1 MALPEQR
8 STIARPNDEL
18 ERLRRNSDALEQI
31 QVVIDLVARQ
41 LNQPFAALSLF
52 DDRYAHYLVTH
63 GKPPSRAIR
72 SEMICDVTF
81 NEGRMI
87 VTLDASQDPT
97 LKDYPVIKNA
107 GTRFYAGTPVYSS
120 EGQKLG
126 VLCAWGKEPGSR
138 VPNDVGSLLT
148 TSAQLI
154 SALVDAS
161 RSLGKK
167 ARERAR
173 LEEQLQLQQSLE
185 GIFKYAA
192 IMVDRSGRIQYVTT
206 PFTELV
212 GRRQD
217 DLIGLSLGNLL
228 EATAPL
234 TISEALTQAA
244 ETGSSLQCT
253 GRLRSKGQQR
263 QIVDIKVYP
272 ESNPEGAVSSFGI
285 RLLPASQVS
294 ATSRGISLRANLLQ
308 GMRHGAPREQLV
320 EKMIRLVESQVRGCE
335 NLAIISTITGPGQ
348 REIHASPQSA
358 SFIQDLRGHHEFNPA
373 VSICATTA
381 EARQFFSCNDT
392 LDETR
397 WPNYDW
403 LFFTHDIRSVWCAPV
418 LDDAGLIIAVVTVF
432 RREPGA
438 PDKAD
443 MQALDELGEWVGLLL
458 FSGSPGTN
466 PEPRKQNLSAKHM
479 ATRLKGLSDLCTE
492 NEQCYLVALDLSELL
507 LADISP
513 SYIEEIIAV
522 HLGDGVD
529 IFRLKQDTWYCLCR
543 GQGSHELAGKTNS
556 LSDALALDRLM
567 PGGSHQACVRVVF
580 KEATTGQ
587 NILDE
592 IATVGRM
599 LLSDGQA
606 RIRK

>member
-1 MALPEQR
+1 MALPDR
-8 STIARPNDEL
+8 STSPRQNDEL
-18 ERLRRNSDALEQI
+18 DRLRRNSDALEQI

-41 LNQPFAALSLF
+41 LDQPFAAFSLF

-63 GKPPSRAIR
+63 GKAPSRAIR

-81 NEGRMI
+81 NESKMI
-87 VTLDASQDPT
+87 VTLDASQDPE
-97 LKDYPVIKNA
+97 LKDCPVIQNA
-107 GTRFYAGTPVYSS
+107 GTRFYAGTPVYSN
-120 EGQKLG
+120 GGDKLG
-126 VLCAWGKEPGSR
+126 VLCAWGKEPGKR
-138 VPNDVGSLLT
+138 IPEEVESLLT

-154 SALVDAS
+154 STLVDAS
-161 RSLGKK
+161 RLHGKK
-167 ARERAR
+167 TKDRAR
-173 LEEQLQLQQSLE
+173 LDEQLRHQHALE
-185 GIFKYAA
+185 AIFKDAA

-217 DLIGLSLGNLL
+217 DLIGLSLANLL

-234 TISEALTQAA
+234 TLSEALAQAA

-263 QIVDIKVYP
+263 QVVDIEIHP
-272 ESNPEGAVSSFGI
+272 GNRLADETSSFGI
-285 RLLPASQVS
+285 RLHPESKLSQTNRS
-294 ATSRGISLRANLLQ
+294 MSLRANLLQ

-320 EKMIRLVESQVRGCE
+320 EKMIRLIESQVRGSE

-348 REIHASPQSA
+348 RDIYSNPQSA
-358 SFIQDLRGHHEFNPA
+358 SFIQDLRGHHEFNSA

-392 LDETR
+392 LDEAR

-403 LFFTHDIRSVWCAPV
+403 LFFTHDIRSVWCAPI

-432 RREPGA
+432 RREAGA

-458 FSGSPGTN
+458 FSESSGTE
-466 PEPRKQNLSAKHM
+466 PEPRKLNLSAEHM
-479 ATRLKGLSDLCTE
+479 GRRLTGLAEVCADDE
-492 NEQCYLVALDLSELL
+492 RCYLVALDLSEIIF
-507 LADISP
+507 ADISP

-529 IFRLKQDTWYCLCR
+529 VFRLKQDTWYCLCKGR
-543 GQGSHELAGKTNS
+543 GPHELAGKTNS
-556 LSDALALDRLM
+556 LSDALTMDRLM
-567 PGGSHQACVRVVF
+567 PEGSHQARVRIAF
-580 KEATTGQ
+580 KEATSGQ

-599 LLSDGQA
+599 LLSNGRA
-606 RIRK
+606 SPRK

>member
-1 MALPEQR
+1 MAVPEQL
-8 STIARPNDEL
+8 STIARHNDEL
-18 ERLRRNSDALEQI
+18 ERLRRNSDVLEQI

-63 GKPPSRAIR
+63 GKAPSRAVR

-87 VTLDASQDPT
+87 VALDASQDPA
-97 LKDYPVIKNA
+97 LKDCPVIQNS
-107 GTRFYAGTPVYSS
+107 GTRFYAGTPVYS
-120 EGQKLG
+120 GGGKKLG
-126 VLCAWGKEPGSR
+126 VLCAWGEESGNL
-138 VPNDVGSLLT
+138 VPDDVESLLT

-154 SALVDAS
+154 GAMVDAS

-167 ARERAR
+167 ARERKQ
-173 LEEQLQLQQSLE
+173 LEEQLQLQQSME
-185 GIFKYAA
+185 GIFNYAA
-192 IMVDRSGRIQYVTT
+192 ILVDRSGRIQYVTA
-206 PFTELV
+206 PFMELV

-217 DLIGLSLGNLL
+217 DLIGLSLVNLL
-228 EATAPL
+228 EASAPL
-234 TISEALTQAA
+234 SISEALAQAA

-263 QIVDIKVYP
+263 QVVDIKVYP
-272 ESNPEGAVSSFGI
+272 ESNPEGVVSSFGI
-285 RLLPASQVS
+285 RLLPASRVS
-294 ATSRGISLRANLLQ
+294 AMSRGTSLRANLLQ
-308 GMRHGAPREQLV
+308 GMRHGAPREQLI
-320 EKMIRLVESQVRGCE
+320 EKMIRLVESQVRGSE

-348 REIHASPQSA
+348 REIHATPQSA
-358 SFIQDLRGHHEFNPA
+358 SFVQDLRGHHEFNPA

-403 LFFTHDIRSVWCAPV
+403 LFFTHDVRSVWCAPV

-432 RREPGA
+432 RHEPGA

-458 FSGSPGTN
+458 FSESSGSGQ
-466 PEPRKQNLSAKHM
+466 EPRKLKLSAEHM
-479 ATRLKGLSDLCTE
+479 SSKLKAIVERCDE
-492 NEQCYLVALDLSELL
+492 NEQAYLVALDLSELFV
-507 LADISP
+507 ADISP
-513 SYIEEIIAV
+513 SYIEELVVV
-522 HLGDGVD
+522 HLGDDVET
-529 IFRLKQDTWYCLCR
+529 FRLKHDTWYCLCK
-543 GQGSHELAGKTNS
+543 GQGSHQLAGKTNA
-556 LSDALALDRLM
+556 LSKALAMDRLL
-567 PGGSHQACVRVVF
+567 PQRSHQAQVRVAF
-580 KEATTGQ
+580 KEATSDQ

-599 LLSDGQA
+599 LLSGRQDK
-606 RIRK
+606 RNR